1 MALPCSIK
9 APEFRLKSTTGK
21 PVILSEVL
29 KRGPV
34 VLAFFKV
41 GCPVCQY
48 AFPYLERMSQV
59 HKPEPVSFIGISQ
72 DSPADTEA
80 FLQKYGVS
88 FTVALDDSKRYVV
101 SNAYKLTNVPTVYLV
116 DRDGEIE
123 VSSVGWSR
131 KDIEEINLKLSMMD
145 PGQQQHPIFRPGEE
159 IAEYKPG

>member
-41 GCPVCQY
+41 SCPVCQY

-101 SNAYKLTNVPTVYLV
+101 SNAYKLTNVRKGEPAKSLFEVPPDYTVQAA
-116 DRDGEIE
+116 DAQM
-123 VSSVGWSR
+123 
-131 KDIEEINLKLSMMD
+131 LK
-145 PGQQQHPIFRPGEE
+145 RA
-159 IAEYKPG
+159 AEQDFLKQK